1 VGAVPFPLH
10 PDGLGRWVEARRSAA
25 PWDPPPRRTVVVVPH
40 PDDEVLS
47 MGGLIAR
54 QCGAGVEVCVVAVT
68 DGDAAYDPEGDEALA
83 RTRRSEQ
90 NAGLELLGHDVTTDG
105 VVRLG
110 LPDGRIPELE
120 SSLVDSI
127 AKHIDDDCLVVATWR
142 KDCHPDHEA
151 VGRAA
156 RAAAT
161 QAGATLVSSMFW
173 AWHYRSA
180 KALASVG
187 VLELALSAQERA
199 DKAAAI
205 RCHHSQLAQWNG
217 SDPILDE
224 ELLVPALW
232 PSEYFVVEPG

>member
-1 VGAVPFPLH
+1 V
-10 PDGLGRWVEARRSAA
+10 

-54 QCGAGVEVCVVAVT
+54 QRSAGVEVCVVAVT
-68 DGDAAYDPEGDEALA
+68 DGDAAYDPDGDEALA
-83 RTRRSEQ
+83 RTRRAEQ
-90 NAGLELLGHDVTTDG
+90 IAGLQVLGHEVTADS

-120 SSLVDSI
+120 ASLVDSI
-127 AKHIDDDCLVVATWR
+127 AKYIDDDCLVVATWR

-156 RAAAT
+156 RSAT
-161 QAGATLVSSMFW
+161 LQAGATLVSSMFW
-173 AWHYRSA
+173 TWHYRSA
-180 KALASVG
+180 KALIDVQ
-187 VLELALSAQERA
+187 VLELAMSARERA

-205 RCHHSQLAQWNG
+205 RCHNSQLMPWNG
-217 SDPILDE
+217 SDPILAD

-232 PSEYFVVEPG
+232 PSEYFVVEPD

>member
-1 VGAVPFPLH
+1 MGIVSAPLH
-10 PDGLGRWVEARRSAA
+10 PDGLDRWVEVLRSATS
-25 PWDPPPRRTVVVVPH
+25 WEPPPLRTVAIVPH

-54 QCGAGVEVCVVAVT
+54 QRAAGVEVCVLAVT
-68 DGDAAYDPEGDEALA
+68 DGDAAYDPEGDEDLA
-83 RTRRSEQ
+83 RTRRAEQ
-90 NAGLELLGHDVTTDG
+90 NAALGVLGHAVTSRG

-120 SSLVDSI
+120 ASLADTI
-127 AKHIDDDCLVVATWR
+127 ARHIDEDCLVVATWG

-156 RAAAT
+156 RTAAT
-161 QAGATLVSSMFW
+161 AAGATLVSSMFW
-173 AWHYRSA
+173 AWPYRSA
-180 KALASVG
+180 KALADVD
-187 VLELALSAQERA
+187 VFELTLSPRERA

-205 RCHHSQLAQWNG
+205 ACHESQLTSWNG
-217 SDPILDE
+217 SAPILDR

-232 PSEYFVVEPG
+232 PSEYFVVERA